1 MSWDQLDLISK
12 MVSGSSSIN
21 VNLEIRIKD
30 FRTASKSSTKGKY
43 IQHSDRDFNAWFSAL
58 TSPNGFDK
66 DSEGWLVVRPYV
78 TAMQGSYRPQNSIV
92 SWTVSVT
99 DIEGNTRF
107 PRSFTQNLS
116 KDITDAKY
124 LERSFILN
132 RADEFLPEG
141 VLTVNCYICF
151 EWYNFAPSLA
161 PENHSKIAKR
171 ITPDVPSGDREFVKN
186 DADSKTFE
194 YAVYFLMFEPLP
206 KYEFIEVFEIYEF
219 SNLYGME
226 AVQRKI
232 AELFTRD
239 VPSGYRE
246 LAKNDPETGDPID
259 DYVDFVMK
267 NKILTQVVYLA
278 ESGKVFAIYDPPSSE
293 GGHPKAWTFET
304 RTESFN
310 VILDDQR
317 NSIGTRLL
325 EASLVI
331 RRCVNAP
338 MKERREKRIKLPTV
352 DSQTFEKVCY
362 FVVNE
367 TLPKFEFD
375 DLFEIYKFSH
385 LYEMEALQR
394 NCAEDIMN
402 SLEHETDF
410 KELQKLADFYSD
422 EYLSELLYMRRHG
435 DENLE
440 RDSPHFRMDD
450 RPHSDCY
457 V

>member
-1 MSWDQLDLISK
+1 MESAISENIR
-12 MVSGSSSIN
+12 SSSIN

-30 FRTASKSSTKGKY
+30 FRTASNSSTKGKY
-43 IQHSDRDFNAWFSAL
+43 IEHSDSIFNAWFSA
-58 TSPNGFDK
+58 SAFPNGFDK
-66 DSEGWLVVRPYV
+66 DSEGWLMVRPYV
-78 TAMQGSYRPQNSIV
+78 TALRGSYRPQNSVV

-99 DIEGNTRF
+99 DIEGSTRF

-141 VLTVNCYICF
+141 VLTARCDICF
-151 EWYNFAPSLA
+151 QRYNVA

-171 ITPDVPSGDREFVKN
+171 ITPYVPSGDREF
-186 DADSKTFE
+186 DE
-194 YAVYFLMFEPLP
+194 
-206 KYEFIEVFEIYEF
+206 
-219 SNLYGME
+219 
-226 AVQRKI
+226 
-232 AELFTRD
+232 
-239 VPSGYRE
+239 
-246 LAKNDPETGDPID
+246 NDPETGYPID
-259 DYVDFVMK
+259 DYADFVTK
-267 NKILTQVVYLA
+267 NKILTEVLYLA
-278 ESGKVFAIYDPPSSE
+278 QTGKVHAICDPPSSE
-293 GGHPKAWTFET
+293 GRHPKAWTFET
-304 RTESFN
+304 PTESFN
-310 VILDDQR
+310 VILDERR
-317 NSIGTRLL
+317 NNIGTRLL
-325 EASLVI
+325 EASPVI

-338 MKERREKRIKLPTV
+338 MKERREKRIELPTV
-352 DSQTFEKVCY
+352 DSQTFKNVCY

-367 TLPKFEFD
+367 TLPKFEFGE
-375 DLFEIYKFSH
+375 LFEIYKFSH

-402 SLEHETDF
+402 SLEQETDF
-410 KELQKLADFYSD
+410 KELQKLAEFYSD

-440 RDSPHFRMDD
+440 RDLPHFRMDD